1 MTTGGPR
8 DPERLTDDPARTGPP
23 GRGSFRQGPPRFGP
37 PRHRPPW
44 WPEGEAWPPAGWE
57 RAAWRRGAR
66 RHPPFRGIGC
76 FVVLAATVLVSTG
89 VLVLW
94 LLATLI
100 GAVSA
105 EGALAHL
112 ARAASL
118 VVLGVVFIGLLF
130 GARMT
135 RRIVVP
141 LGDLV
146 DAAGRIEAGDLTAR
160 VAVPARGPRDLRA
173 LTTGFN
179 TMATRLEAEEERRRR
194 LLADLGHE
202 LRTPI
207 AVIEGHLEAVLDGV
221 YPADEA
227 HLDPILD
234 ETRVLARLIDDL
246 RTVSLA
252 EAGSL
257 TLHRES
263 VDLAHVIGEV
273 VVALGPRAEAA
284 GARLAVD
291 VDPAIPELELDPV
304 RIHQV
309 LSNLV
314 DNAIRYTPRHGHV
327 RVVARRR
334 GSEVEIAVTDDGPGL
349 SAELR
354 DTLFDRFVKSPDSP
368 GSGLGL
374 AIAKA
379 IVEAHGGRIHAE
391 AGEHAGTTILL
402 TIPLVAAP

>member
-1 MTTGGPR
+1 VTEP
-8 DPERLTDDPARTGPP
+8 TGPP
-23 GRGSFRQGPPRFGP
+23 TGPPRGA

-44 WPEGEAWPPAGWE
+44 WPEGEAWPPTGWD
-57 RAAWRRGAR
+57 RAAWMGNRR
-66 RHPPFRGIGC
+66 RHGQIGRRIGC
-76 FVVLAATVLVSTG
+76 LVVLVATVLASIG

-94 LLATLI
+94 LLASLL
-100 GAVSA
+100 GAGSL
-105 EGALAHL
+105 EGGLAHL

-118 VVLGVVFIGLLF
+118 VILAVVFLGLLF
-130 GARMT
+130 GVRMT
-135 RRIVVP
+135 SRIVRP
-141 LGDLV
+141 LGELV
-146 DAAGRIEAGDLTAR
+146 DAARRIETGDYSAR
-160 VAVPARGPRDLRA
+160 VAVPMRGPRDMRA
-173 LTTGFN
+173 LTAAFN
-179 TMATRLEAEEERRRR
+179 TMAARLESEEERRRR

-221 YPADEA
+221 YPPDEA

-257 TLHRES
+257 TLHREP
-263 VDLAHVIGEV
+263 VDLGHVIADV
-273 VVALGPRAEAA
+273 LAALGQRAEAV
-284 GARLAVD
+284 GVHLVTD
-291 VDPAIPELELDPV
+291 VDQSIPELELDPV

-314 DNAIRYTPRHGHV
+314 DNAIRYTPRDGSV
-327 RVVARRR
+327 RIAARRR
-334 GSEVEIAVTDDGPGL
+334 NGEVEIDVADDGSGL
-349 SAELR
+349 SPELR
-354 DTLFDRFVKSPDSP
+354 ETLFDRFAKSSDSP

-379 IVEAHGGRIHAE
+379 IVEAHRGHIRAE
-391 AGEHAGTTILL
+391 AGTPRGTTIVVTL
-402 TIPLVAAP
+402 PGA